1 MREKLM
7 QYAAEKKVIGV
18 NFNASSGGK
27 LVSTSGTIAEVGD
40 DFMMMQDIYGNAMV
54 IPFSAI
60 AYIEVKR

>member
-18 NFNASSGGK
+18 NFNAAAGGK

-54 IPFSAI
+54 IPFAAI